1 MNKLVAAAQQVQAT
15 LDAAKL
21 PFCFIGGFAA
31 QRHAEPRVTRDVDVS
46 ILTGLGNEPYVIDTM
61 LAAFSPR
68 RDDARAFAERYRVL
82 LLKTADDIGIDA
94 TLTAL
99 PFEAEIIARSSLF
112 EFVPGVFLRTCGA
125 EDFLVMKLFAGR
137 PIDWRD
143 VEMTL
148 RRHRHGTLDLA
159 VVRERV
165 APLLA
170 AKDDCESLGEFERI
184 ARKVAAL

>member
-1 MNKLVAAAQQVQAT
+1 MNKLVGAAQAVQAV
-15 LDAAKL
+15 LDAAGL

-46 ILTGLGNEPYVIDTM
+46 ILTGLGNETRVIDTM
-61 LAAFSPR
+61 LAAFVPR
-68 RDDARAFAERYRVL
+68 RDDARTFAERYRVL
-82 LLKTADDIGIDA
+82 LVKTQDDIGIDA

-99 PFEAEIIARSSLF
+99 PFEAQIIERSSLF
-112 EFVPGVFLRTCGA
+112 EFAPGVHLRTCDA
-125 EDFLVMKLFAGR
+125 EDFLVMKIFAGR

-148 RRHRHGTLDLA
+148 RRHRGQKLDLVA
-159 VVRERV
+159 VRERV

-170 AKDDCESLGEFERI
+170 AKDDSESLQEFERL
-184 ARKVAAL
+184 ARRAAA